1 MPNDA
6 PSVALPPVRVSL
18 PAALVN
24 LFPGSPRR
32 LELSVA
38 TVGAMIDELDAGW
51 PGMRDRLC
59 DSTPRI
65 RRHIN
70 VFVAGERATLETR
83 LSPGAEVY
91 VLIAIS
97 GG

>member
-24 LFPGSPRR
+24 LFPGTPRR

-38 TVGAMIDELDAGW
+38 TVGAMIDELDARW